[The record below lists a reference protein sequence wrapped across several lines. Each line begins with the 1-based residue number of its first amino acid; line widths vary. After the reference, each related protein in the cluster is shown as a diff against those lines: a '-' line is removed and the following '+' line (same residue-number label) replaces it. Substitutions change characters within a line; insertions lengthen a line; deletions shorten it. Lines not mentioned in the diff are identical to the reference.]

1 MRKAMNEN
9 PVVQVVLLGVLGIV
23 VAFLFMTRVMSKDE
37 GATEPAASATD
48 PAAAVAP
55 ATSVTPSTS
64 VPATP
69 SVSTDP
75 VPVQPVADTGFVA
88 GPGLPG
94 GVVDAYETGDA
105 VVLLVTKH
113 KGIEDRKLRAEVG
126 KLRSRGDAT
135 IFMTSARNVAR
146 YSRIAEG
153 VDLQR
158 VPALVVLKPKS
169 VSSGPLPEAS
179 ISYGF
184 RGPESVAQALRDALY
199 KGKQLPYHPG

>member
-9 PVVQVVLLGVLGIV
+9 PVVQVVLMGVLGIV

-37 GATEPAASATD
+37 GAAEPAATATD
-48 PAAAVAP
+48 PAAAVVP
-55 ATSVTPSTS
+55 ATS
-64 VPATP
+64 ATP
-69 SVSTDP
+69 SVPTIPPVTTGS
-75 VPVQPVADTGFVA
+75 VPVEPAAGAGFVA
-88 GPGLPG
+88 GPGLPAG
-94 GVVDAYETGDA
+94 IVDAYEGGDA

-126 KLRSRGDAT
+126 KLRSRSDAT
-135 IFMTSARNVAR
+135 VFITSARNVAR

-179 ISYGF
+179 ISYGY
-184 RGPESVAQALRDALY
+184 RGPDSVAQALRDALY